1 MDFSR
6 RVIIN
11 DFSKRS
17 KRTIRAEK
25 QDILY
30 KELEIIEQN
39 IKNAIIKGENRV
51 CIDCSISP
59 NARAML
65 EQIGY
70 KVKCGSQYNQSY
82 VNIEW

>member
-1 MDFSR
+1 MISVKEAR
-6 RVIIN
+6 EQSEQN
-11 DFSKRS
+11 
-17 KRTIRAEK
+17 K